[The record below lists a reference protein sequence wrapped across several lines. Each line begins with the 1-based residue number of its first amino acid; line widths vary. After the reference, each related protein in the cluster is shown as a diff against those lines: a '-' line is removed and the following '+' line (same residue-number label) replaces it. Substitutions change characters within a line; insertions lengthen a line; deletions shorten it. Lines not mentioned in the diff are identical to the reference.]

1 MNFLEFLNNKEQ
13 YNANRQI
20 ITEAFKDFDFVKA
33 NQLIISLLKKQTK
46 FNIVSLNKFDVEID
60 GNPYVSE
67 AFLVYN
73 KKGNSGIDLVSVFTF
88 NWRNTGKESQEVY
101 SISFYDTLDVF
112 MNGSGKSKLTI
123 ETMGSSIV
131 YFIPIIS
138 YILTTNDYSLSV
150 ADAKEMANKIFKSNN
165 IKESVLYLGA
175 LKHTIFEGLSDNL
188 VCESYNHKLGLNE
201 SEYEDMLAWKKQK
214 QKEEADAKLHKN
226 DSPEANARFK
236 ELNAEYAEIRKA
248 VKGGASS
255 IAEVQL
261 AVKKALQVKVQMPK
275 TYEETEDEI
284 EKARKDP
291 DQVFKEMYKYIKMV
305 AKGLVPSLIICG
317 APGVG
322 KTWKTTHQLKAM
334 GYEEDVN
341 MYTIKGKCTP
351 RRLYLHLFDYQDKG
365 NIVLIDDADALVGPK
380 APEDCINIL
389 KAALDSTSSD
399 EGRLVSYGIGG
410 KLMDDDGNEIP
421 KKFYYR
427 GGVIILTNYNQG
439 QLDTA
444 LRGRSYTQD
453 IVFTSKQV
461 LEIIHKLMP
470 TIDPERLTAK
480 AKNKAYEYL
489 MELYETGHQMEL
501 SIRTFGLCATMF
513 QANMDDPDFTDEDT
527 KSMIKEQMFNQS
539 LRGGKK
545 Y

>member
-1 MNFLEFLNNKEQ
+1 MNFLEYLNNKEKR
-13 YNANRQI
+13 NADYQI
-20 ITEAFKDFDFVKA
+20 LVEAFNDSELGKAKD
-33 NQLIISLLKKQTK
+33 LIKSLLKKQSGYD
-46 FNIVSLNKFDVEID
+46 IMSM
-60 GNPYVSE
+60 G
-67 AFLVYN
+67 VYN
-73 KKGNSGIDLVSVFTF
+73 IDIDTSVMYSELFVARDGSKLQSIFTF
-88 NWRNTGKESQEVY
+88 NWRNTGKGSKEVY
-101 SISFYDTLDVF
+101 SISFFKNLDPF
-112 MNGSGKSKLTI
+112 MIGSGKSELTI

-138 YILTTNDYSLSV
+138 YIIKTQDYSLSV
-150 ADAKEMANKIFKSNN
+150 ADAKQMANKIFKSNN
-165 IKESVLYLGA
+165 IKESELYIGA

-188 VCESYNHKLGLNE
+188 IKEAYNNKLGLNE
-201 SEYEDMLAWKKQK
+201 SEYEDMLTWKKQK
-214 QKEEADAKLHKN
+214 QKEEAEAKAHKN

-248 VKGGASS
+248 VKGGATS

-275 TYEETEDEI
+275 SYEAAEQEI
-284 EKARKDP
+284 EKSKKDP

-305 AKGLVPSLIICG
+305 AQGLVPSLIICG

-322 KTWKTTHQLKAM
+322 KTWKTTNQLKAM

-351 RRLYLHLFDYQDKG
+351 RRLYLHLYEYQDKG

-399 EGRLVSYGIGG
+399 EGRLVSYGVGG
-410 KLMDDDGNEIP
+410 KLVDDDGNEIP

-480 AKNKAYEYL
+480 AKTKAYDYL
-489 MELYETGHQMEL
+489 MELYENGQQMEL

>member
-1 MNFLEFLNNKEQ
+1 MNFLEYLNNKEKR
-13 YNANRQI
+13 NADHQI
-20 ITEAFKDFDFVKA
+20 LTEAFKDSELGKA
-33 NQLIISLLKKQTK
+33 NQLIISLLKKQTNL
-46 FNIVSLNKFDVEID
+46 NIVSLNKFDVEIE
-60 GNPYVSE
+60 GMPYVSE
-67 AFLVYN
+67 SFLVYN
-73 KKGNSGIDLVSVFTF
+73 KKDNSGIDLVSVFTF
-88 NWRNTGKESQEVY
+88 NWRNTGRNSREIY

-112 MNGSGKSKLTI
+112 INGSGKSKLTI

-138 YILTTNDYSLSV
+138 YILTTKDYSLSV
-150 ADAKEMANKIFKSNN
+150 ADAKQMANKIFKSNN
-165 IKESVLYLGA
+165 IKESELYIGA

-188 VCESYNHKLGLNE
+188 IMEAYNHKLGLNE
-201 SEYEDMLAWKKQK
+201 SDYEDMLIWKKQK
-214 QKEEADAKLHKN
+214 QKEEAEAKAHKN

-236 ELNAEYAEIRKA
+236 ELTAEYAEIRKA
-248 VKGGASS
+248 VKGGATS

-275 TYEETEDEI
+275 SYEAAEQEI
-284 EKARKDP
+284 EKSKKDP

-322 KTWKTTHQLKAM
+322 KTWKTTNQLKSM

-351 RRLYLHLFDYQDKG
+351 RRLYLHLYEYQDKG

-410 KLMDDDGNEIP
+410 KLTDDDGNDIP

-470 TIDPERLTAK
+470 TIEPEKLTAK
-480 AKNKAYEYL
+480 AKTKAYDYL
-489 MELYETGHQMEL
+489 MELYENGQQMEL

>member
-1 MNFLEFLNNKEQ
+1 
-13 YNANRQI
+13 
-20 ITEAFKDFDFVKA
+20 
-33 NQLIISLLKKQTK
+33 
-46 FNIVSLNKFDVEID
+46 
-60 GNPYVSE
+60 
-67 AFLVYN
+67 
-73 KKGNSGIDLVSVFTF
+73 
-88 NWRNTGKESQEVY
+88 
-101 SISFYDTLDVF
+101 
-112 MNGSGKSKLTI
+112 
-123 ETMGSSIV
+123 
-131 YFIPIIS
+131 
-138 YILTTNDYSLSV
+138 
-150 ADAKEMANKIFKSNN
+150 
-165 IKESVLYLGA
+165 
-175 LKHTIFEGLSDNL
+175 
-188 VCESYNHKLGLNE
+188 
-201 SEYEDMLAWKKQK
+201 
-214 QKEEADAKLHKN
+214 
-226 DSPEANARFK
+226 
-236 ELNAEYAEIRKA
+236 
-248 VKGGASS
+248 
-255 IAEVQL
+255 
-261 AVKKALQVKVQMPK
+261 
-275 TYEETEDEI
+275 
-284 EKARKDP
+284 
-291 DQVFKEMYKYIKMV
+291 MV
-305 AKGLVPSLIICG
+305 AQGLVPSLIICG

-322 KTWKTTHQLKAM
+322 KTWKTTNQLKAM

-351 RRLYLHLFDYQDKG
+351 RRLYLHLYEYQDKG

-410 KLMDDDGNEIP
+410 KLTDDDGNDIP

-470 TIDPERLTAK
+470 TIEPEKLTAK
-480 AKNKAYEYL
+480 AKTKAYDYL
-489 MELYETGHQMEL
+489 MELYENGQQMEL

>member
-1 MNFLEFLNNKEQ
+1 MNFLEYLNNKEKR
-13 YNANRQI
+13 NADHQI
-20 ITEAFKDFDFVKA
+20 LTEAFKDSELGKA
-33 NQLIISLLKKQTK
+33 NQLIISLLKKQTNL
-46 FNIVSLNKFDVEID
+46 NIVSLNKFDVEIE
-60 GNPYVSE
+60 GMPYVSE
-67 AFLVYN
+67 SFLVYN
-73 KKGNSGIDLVSVFTF
+73 KKDNSGIDLVSVFTF
-88 NWRNTGKESQEVY
+88 NWRNTGRNSHEIY

-112 MNGSGKSKLTI
+112 INGSGKSKLTI

-138 YILTTNDYSLSV
+138 YILTTKDYSLSV
-150 ADAKEMANKIFKSNN
+150 ADAKQMANKIFKSNN
-165 IKESVLYLGA
+165 IKESELYIGA

-188 VCESYNHKLGLNE
+188 IMETYNHKLGLNE
-201 SEYEDMLAWKKQK
+201 SDYEDMLIWKKQK
-214 QKEEADAKLHKN
+214 QKEEAEAKAHKN

-236 ELNAEYAEIRKA
+236 ELTAEYAEIRKA
-248 VKGGASS
+248 VKGGATS

-261 AVKKALQVKVQMPK
+261 AVKKALHVKVQMPK
-275 TYEETEDEI
+275 SYEAAEQEI
-284 EKARKDP
+284 EKSKKDP

-322 KTWKTTHQLKAM
+322 KTWKTTNQLKAM

-351 RRLYLHLFDYQDKG
+351 RRLYLHLYEYQDKG

-410 KLMDDDGNEIP
+410 KLTDDDGNDIP

-470 TIDPERLTAK
+470 TIEPEKLTAK
-480 AKNKAYEYL
+480 AKTKAYDYL
-489 MELYETGHQMEL
+489 MELYENGQQMEL